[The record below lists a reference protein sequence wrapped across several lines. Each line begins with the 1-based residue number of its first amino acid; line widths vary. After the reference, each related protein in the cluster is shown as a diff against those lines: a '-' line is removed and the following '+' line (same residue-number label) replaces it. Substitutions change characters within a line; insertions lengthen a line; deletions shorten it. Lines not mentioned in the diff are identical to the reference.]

1 MPSSCLREG
10 EGRARGA
17 KHRQKSVAFDEEVEV
32 LEFSRLLGGSGGVPT
47 DGTWA
52 TLGLGEAQRVGV
64 DRSIACETPFA
75 LAVVRTQLKGPDDL
89 DRVKEI
95 QKGYKAK
102 PAYRPIERTF
112 EILDFLLS
120 LLPLH
125 GSEMVLRQRL
135 LKLGLGTGSFQ
146 LKTSSPEL
154 QSALELGMKDG
165 WADFNPS
172 QDGEVLDASKCSYQ
186 MVLSK
191 EDQQIAKSFWSLTMY
206 DGKTQLL
213 SENPLK
219 RYLLNSPMLS
229 SMKTA
234 EDRNHRR
241 DETETSASQKQD
253 GTPKSGKRWGGS
265 SMEIPTIQK
274 DLYGPFYLVL
284 RLYLPKVEAYDGT
297 FSTSRGG
304 QARGQSRYLL
314 VFDETKEEAEH
325 VPEKQRIPMLIAA
338 MGKDGFDE
346 VKRHERKAMMTL
358 HRQRRKTEEE
368 ESEWDQMPSSAE
380 EARKRA
386 MKLASEAEVR
396 RTWTGSHRRLAEDGG
411 PGGCR
416 RTTASAAFA
425 AADAGEVELSRGRV
439 VPFGTF
445 AGHSDEGPISF
456 KLKKTDF
463 SHFSRISQ
471 PVYRFSSYP
480 DDDRFRELVEE
491 ALNELG
497 ELGSGSLSWT
507 PRKVIDMKGKEVEAS
522 LYLGRL
528 IVPRRLRRRDGGYV
542 AEPIPSPVAVSGFP
556 RSGLAPAPEGH
567 MWVALH
573 DTSAFDLG
581 KEANVGLEKG
591 IQLDSDHGAIPDEK
605 GWTLMKLLKVEK
617 VPAMVEERE
626 KLVTSRL
633 ELRGVPSRSLET
645 GAKKEEAGGEE
656 DAEVSED
663 ARTLSVCYDDQG
675 ERYRSWREATKEAR
689 EYSYSD
695 WPLEGPQS
703 VLHLMK
709 YMLKNGG
716 SPKQWLLIW
725 ARHKGVHDNDRVM
738 HEMRALLESFE
749 LAGCYDQLNLGSL
762 ACFEALGR
770 RVQSIVDAYNSG
782 SSASPDW
789 GAAKIMSGYQGPE
802 DLVSPSLRTWAAKKG
817 KEEVEIAAARTK
829 MREHKRLQIP
839 TEDAAAS
846 AVADGNLPP
855 GGPAAKAKRKA
866 KAKQL
871 APPEDT

>member
-1 MPSSCLREG
+1 MSHL
-10 EGRARGA
+10 RARDDA
-17 KHRQKSVAFDEEVEV
+17 VEV
-32 LEFSRLLGGSGGVPT
+32 LSSCPPG
-47 DGTWA
+47 
-52 TLGLGEAQRVGV
+52 Q
-64 DRSIACETPFA
+64 
-75 LAVVRTQLKGPDDL
+75 LAVVWYSDDS
-89 DRVKEI
+89 V
-95 QKGYKAK
+95 Y
-102 PAYRPIERTF
+102 
-112 EILDFLLS
+112 
-120 LLPLH
+120 
-125 GSEMVLRQRL
+125 
-135 LKLGLGTGSFQ
+135 
-146 LKTSSPEL
+146 
-154 QSALELGMKDG
+154 
-165 WADFNPS
+165 
-172 QDGEVLDASKCSYQ
+172 
-186 MVLSK
+186 
-191 EDQQIAKSFWSLTMY
+191 
-206 DGKTQLL
+206 
-213 SENPLK
+213 
-219 RYLLNSPMLS
+219 
-229 SMKTA
+229 
-234 EDRNHRR
+234 
-241 DETETSASQKQD
+241 
-253 GTPKSGKRWGGS
+253 
-265 SMEIPTIQK
+265 
-274 DLYGPFYLVL
+274 
-284 RLYLPKVEAYDGT
+284 
-297 FSTSRGG
+297 
-304 QARGQSRYLL
+304 
-314 VFDETKEEAEH
+314 
-325 VPEKQRIPMLIAA
+325 
-338 MGKDGFDE
+338 
-346 VKRHERKAMMTL
+346 HERLMVWRAGD
-358 HRQRRKTEEE
+358 TE
-368 ESEWDQMPSSAE
+368 WFVLTPDGDFY
-380 EARKRA
+380 R
-386 MKLASEAEVR
+386 
-396 RTWTGSHRRLAEDGG
+396 EDW
-411 PGGCR
+411 
-416 RTTASAAFA
+416 S
-425 AADAGEVELSRGRV
+425 
-439 VPFGTF
+439 
-445 AGHSDEGPISF
+445 GHSDEGPISF

-522 LYLGRL
+522 PYLGRL

>member
-1 MPSSCLREG
+1 MEVLSSCPPG
-10 EGRARGA
+10 
-17 KHRQKSVAFDEEVEV
+17 Q
-32 LEFSRLLGGSGGVPT
+32 
-47 DGTWA
+47 
-52 TLGLGEAQRVGV
+52 
-64 DRSIACETPFA
+64 
-75 LAVVRTQLKGPDDL
+75 LAVVWYSDDS
-89 DRVKEI
+89 V
-95 QKGYKAK
+95 Y
-102 PAYRPIERTF
+102 
-112 EILDFLLS
+112 
-120 LLPLH
+120 
-125 GSEMVLRQRL
+125 
-135 LKLGLGTGSFQ
+135 
-146 LKTSSPEL
+146 
-154 QSALELGMKDG
+154 
-165 WADFNPS
+165 
-172 QDGEVLDASKCSYQ
+172 
-186 MVLSK
+186 
-191 EDQQIAKSFWSLTMY
+191 
-206 DGKTQLL
+206 
-213 SENPLK
+213 
-219 RYLLNSPMLS
+219 
-229 SMKTA
+229 
-234 EDRNHRR
+234 
-241 DETETSASQKQD
+241 
-253 GTPKSGKRWGGS
+253 
-265 SMEIPTIQK
+265 
-274 DLYGPFYLVL
+274 
-284 RLYLPKVEAYDGT
+284 
-297 FSTSRGG
+297 
-304 QARGQSRYLL
+304 
-314 VFDETKEEAEH
+314 
-325 VPEKQRIPMLIAA
+325 
-338 MGKDGFDE
+338 
-346 VKRHERKAMMTL
+346 HERLMVWRAGD
-358 HRQRRKTEEE
+358 TE
-368 ESEWDQMPSSAE
+368 WFVLTPDGDFY
-380 EARKRA
+380 R
-386 MKLASEAEVR
+386 
-396 RTWTGSHRRLAEDGG
+396 EDW
-411 PGGCR
+411 
-416 RTTASAAFA
+416 S
-425 AADAGEVELSRGRV
+425 
-439 VPFGTF
+439 
-445 AGHSDEGPISF
+445 GHSDEGPISF

-522 LYLGRL
+522 PYLGRL

-675 ERYRSWREATKEAR
+675 ERYRSWREATKEAS